1 MLPIGMTNTIQFIDF
16 IPEVTETKFFG
27 GNKYESIDKCVERAN
42 EWIRKNYNR
51 KIINV
56 ETVVLPQIYRKKEAD
71 SKSVYSIATGG
82 SIVYTFQVVR
92 IWYE

>member
-1 MLPIGMTNTIQFIDF
+1 MTNTIQFIDF